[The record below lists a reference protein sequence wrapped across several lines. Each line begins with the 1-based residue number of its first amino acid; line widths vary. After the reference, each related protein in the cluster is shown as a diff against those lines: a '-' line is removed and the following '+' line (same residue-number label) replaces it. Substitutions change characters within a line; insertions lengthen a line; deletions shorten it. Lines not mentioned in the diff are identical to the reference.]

1 MIGHDFEKIHF
12 DIWGFHFLEP
22 NAMIGDALLF
32 ICALIISNKISK
44 LESQHAFHK
53 NWSRFYLIFGFS
65 FLLGGFGHFLYSYLG
80 LWGKYPSW
88 ILSMLSTYFLG
99 LAQISL
105 WPNLRQ
111 QQLFKKAAL
120 LLLLLGVV
128 IELIVFNT
136 VDLNIDQSRGLA
148 VPSIIS
154 GIGMIFALFF
164 LGIYYHKKYHP
175 NFKFFWIAVLTLFPS
190 AIIQSQKINL
200 APWFDRNDLSH
211 VLLFICLIL
220 YWKGIQAFKHLNSLK
235 DASI

>member
-22 NAMIGDALLF
+22 NALIGDVILF
-32 ICALIISNKISK
+32 GTSLFLAAKIKKISSK
-44 LESQHAFHK
+44 HPFYQ
-53 NWSRFYLIFGFS
+53 NWRRFYLIFGFS
-65 FLLGGFGHFLYSYLG
+65 FLLGGFGHFFYPYLG

-111 QQLFKKAAL
+111 QQLFKKAAM

-136 VDLNIDQSRGLA
+136 VDLSIDQSRGLA
-148 VPSIIS
+148 VPSIVS
-154 GIGMIFALFF
+154 GIGMIFSLLF
-164 LGIYYHKKYHP
+164 LGIIYQKKYSTD
-175 NFKFFWIAVLTLFPS
+175 FKFFWIAVLTLFPS
-190 AIIQSQKINL
+190 AMIQSQKINL

-211 VLLFICLIL
+211 VLLFICLFL
-220 YWKGIQAFKHLNSLK
+220 YWKGIQAFKGLE
-235 DASI
+235 

>member
-22 NAMIGDALLF
+22 NALIGDVILF
-32 ICALIISNKISK
+32 GTSLFFAAKIKKISSK
-44 LESQHAFHK
+44 HPFYQ
-53 NWSRFYLIFGFS
+53 NWRRFYLIFGIS
-65 FLLGGFGHFLYSYLG
+65 FFLGGFGHFFYPYLG

-88 ILSMLSTYFLG
+88 ILSMLSTYFLS

-111 QQLFKKAAL
+111 QQLFKKAAML
-120 LLLLLGVV
+120 LLLVGVV

-136 VDLNIDQSRGLA
+136 VDLSIDQSRGLA

-164 LGIYYHKKYHP
+164 LGLYYQKKYHP
-175 NFKFFWIAVLTLFPS
+175 HFKFFWIAVLTLFPS
-190 AIIQSQKINL
+190 ALIQSQKINL

-211 VLLFICLIL
+211 VLLFICLLL
-220 YWKGIQAFKHLNSLK
+220 YWRGIQAFKGSE
-235 DASI
+235 

>member
-22 NAMIGDALLF
+22 NALIGDVILF
-32 ICALIISNKISK
+32 GTSLFLAAKIKKISSK
-44 LESQHAFHK
+44 HPFYQ
-53 NWSRFYLIFGFS
+53 NWRRFYLIFGFS
-65 FLLGGFGHFLYSYLG
+65 FLLGGFGHFFYPYLG

-111 QQLFKKAAL
+111 QQLFKKAAM

-136 VDLNIDQSRGLA
+136 VDLSIDQSRGLA
-148 VPSIIS
+148 VPSIVS
-154 GIGMIFALFF
+154 GIGMIFSLLF
-164 LGIYYHKKYHP
+164 LGIIYQNKYSTD
-175 NFKFFWIAVLTLFPS
+175 FKFFWIAVLTLFPS
-190 AIIQSQKINL
+190 AMIQSQKINL
-200 APWFDRNDLSH
+200 APWFDRNDFSH
-211 VLLFICLIL
+211 VLLFICLFL
-220 YWKGIQAFKHLNSLK
+220 YWKGIQAFKGLE
-235 DASI
+235 

>member
-22 NAMIGDALLF
+22 NALIGDVILF
-32 ICALIISNKISK
+32 GTSLFLAAKIKKISSK
-44 LESQHAFHK
+44 HPFYQ
-53 NWSRFYLIFGFS
+53 NWRRFYLIFGFS
-65 FLLGGFGHFLYSYLG
+65 FLLGGFGHFFYFYLG

-111 QQLFKKAAL
+111 QQLFKKAAML
-120 LLLLLGVV
+120 LLLVGVV

-136 VDLNIDQSRGLA
+136 VDLSIDQSRGLA

-164 LGIYYHKKYHP
+164 LGLYYQKKYHP
-175 NFKFFWIAVLTLFPS
+175 HFKFFWIAVLTLFPS
-190 AIIQSQKINL
+190 ALIQSQKINL

-211 VLLFICLIL
+211 VLLFICLL
-220 YWKGIQAFKHLNSLK
+220 FYWRGIQAFKGSE
-235 DASI
+235 